1 MTLDSKRIQ
10 MDSDSNQIGK
20 RYFLFLIIFLG
31 ALSAF
36 GPFITDFYLPTLP
49 SMTSVFNTS

>member
-20 RYFLFLIIFLG
+20 RYFLFLIIFFRCTFSLRTVYHRF
-31 ALSAF
+31 LSAD
-36 GPFITDFYLPTLP
+36 IAINDV
-49 SMTSVFNTS
+49 SV